1 MTIKC
6 FFEDYDGE
14 IVLSD
19 VRNFKDADDF
29 VKQAETYVAETRGF
43 RIPIL
48 QPTVTDILV
57 GEEEWKPEDDPDFEG
72 KKITVY
78 CSVIDQEN
86 SEETKGESDRW
97 CENRVEAYK
106 HYVKTDMQALEGY
119 ENRIKSLQKELQDLE
134 KQKERKMSQVEK
146 QIFQLYNQ
154 GWEMKHGVW
163 VEVNKR

>member
-1 MTIKC
+1 MTVKC

-29 VKQAETYVAETRGF
+29 VKQAETHVAETRGF

-57 GEEEWKPEDDPDFEG
+57 GEEEWKPDDDSDFEG

-86 SEETKGESDRW
+86 SEETKGESDKW

-106 HYVKTDMQALEGY
+106 RYVDQDMKDIDDYERDIKYHQNKIKRIQRNIESKTYQKT
-119 ENRIKSLQKELQDLE
+119 IKL
-134 KQKERKMSQVEK
+134 SQLFE
-146 QIFQLYNQ
+146 Q
-154 GWEMKHGVW
+154 GWILNNGVW
-163 VEVNKR
+163 EEK